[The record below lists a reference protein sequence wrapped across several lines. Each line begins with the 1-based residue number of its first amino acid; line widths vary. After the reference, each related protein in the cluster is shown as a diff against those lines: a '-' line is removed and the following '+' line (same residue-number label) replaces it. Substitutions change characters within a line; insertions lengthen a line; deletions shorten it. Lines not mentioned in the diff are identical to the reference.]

1 MARGKRRVA
10 PILEDITQ
18 KANFKDLIIIDKNSE
33 FTYVTDRIATTITE
47 VSDRVNKLE
56 IKVAEMASRDSKPGR
71 RIKNIRIRF

>member
-10 PILEDITQ
+10 PILEDIVQ
-18 KANFKDLIIIDKNSE
+18 KANFTDLIIDKNSE
-33 FTYVTDRIATTITE
+33 LTYITDGIATTITE